1 MPASDLTPAVDAAPA
16 EPAAR
21 LAIRR
26 LPLRRALDW
35 LVAGWAD
42 FRRTPAPFA
51 VATVVLLIL
60 AVLAAR
66 AANWLPLLLL
76 PPYLGMVAAY
86 ARMADRG
93 QVFLAGSGAWRS
105 APLWGVSLAILLLGT
120 VLNGLLAASAVAV
133 VQALIRVPMPAVA
146 FILALM
152 FLLKVLAVLVLAGC
166 WLAPALVVNRK
177 LGTLQALRLSMMGSL
192 RNAGAFL
199 AIALVS
205 AGLLWLAALP
215 LGLGLV
221 VALPVLAC
229 AAVRAADDI
238 VGDAA

>member
-1 MPASDLTPAVDAAPA
+1 MPASDLTPAAPA
-16 EPAAR
+16 APAAR

-35 LVAGWAD
+35 MRAGWAD
-42 FRRTPAPFA
+42 IRRNPAPFA

-66 AANWLPLLLL
+66 AASWLPLMLL
-76 PPYLGMVAAY
+76 PPYLGTVAAY

-93 QVFLAGSGAWRS
+93 QVFLAASSAWRS
-105 APLWGVSLAILLLGT
+105 AHLWGVSLGILLLGT
-120 VLNGLLAASAVAV
+120 VLNGMLVVSAVAA
-133 VQALIRVPMPAVA
+133 VQTLIRVPMPAVP
-146 FILALM
+146 FILGLM
-152 FLLKVLAVLVLAGC
+152 FLAKVLVVLVLAAC
-166 WLAPALVVNRK
+166 WLAPALVVNRH
-177 LGTLQALRLSMMGSL
+177 LGALQALRLSFAGSF

-221 VALPVLAC
+221 VVMPLLAC

-238 VGDAA
+238 VGDAS